1 MIDAEKIAFLRAEEL
16 MVGWTPGMEF
26 EKATIKL
33 EMTRGADLLDYFLMS
48 EIIELCEYYDKLSA
62 MISLGQV
69 VTPADRFTFQI
80 LKANKIFDAFNA
92 LYQEMKGENHAQQN
106 V

>member
-1 MIDAEKIAFLRAEEL
+1 MTDSEKIAFLRAEEL
-16 MVGWTPGMEF
+16 LIGWTPGTPF
-26 EKATIKL
+26 EKATVKL
-33 EMTRGADLLDYFLMS
+33 EATRGADILDYFLMS
-48 EIIELCEYYDKLSA
+48 EIVELCEYYSKLSA

-92 LYQEMKGENHAQQN
+92 LHQEMKGENHE
-106 V
+106 